1 MGPAK
6 TQSQFRFKHY
16 RTAEHMG
23 RNQSTMVVQDGKG
36 FLWFSDFVSLT
47 RFDGYD
53 FKVYIHDPDD
63 SLLNLGH
70 SPIGGIGRQEN
81 LVVDPSG
88 AIWLNQTMYE
98 WESGY
103 LLKHD
108 RKTDGFLRFKPDLKG
123 ASIHS
128 LHFDKDSPLIWLGTV
143 PGRGLISFNTESGES
158 KQYLNSQG
166 ESNLDLSIGT
176 PAEEQN
182 AIFDISDQ
190 GSFFLLATWRG
201 LWTFDKNLKAIS
213 RPNCD
218 PKDSALLYRCNAY
231 HFYNSTKDKTTWV
244 AAYSE
249 TSRLVLF
256 NLKEDLSIVRRF
268 DFPPGFD
275 FNQMDIDNEG
285 VIWIA
290 TQNGLYRYDPNDG
303 SLVNMKH
310 IPGDPFSIGSDIVS
324 GVKVDHN
331 QNVWVATDKGI
342 DQLPRKSV
350 RFYNTSVNRSLQFG
364 LGATSIMSI
373 KGDDYVVALGG
384 GNNIWIGPL
393 HLSDSI
399 NLQPIS
405 FEGQNDRPS
414 YFISSWRGK
423 NNLWIAT
430 YGRGV
435 IGLPLDESGMIRPR
449 PVAYYSYSPDD
460 TNSISHDATLSI
472 YEDSTGNIWVGTFM
486 GLNKIVPSIPYGE
499 HGSVTRYSHNPGD
512 SNSLGSNGI
521 HLIYPENEDDFW
533 LATFASVDLFANGKI
548 ERVFKEG
555 ERVRALTKA
564 SDGTLFI
571 GTDRG
576 MFVGERS
583 GGRFVFTK
591 SKTVPQGVLSLSQDK
606 LGRIWAA
613 GPWGLSCYDPKQ
625 DIAIQFSEL
634 DGIVEPSTYGG
645 QSIAQSKNGIMVFKG
660 FSGISVFDP
669 LSVKISKEE
678 ATPVFTGLRIN
689 NKQPAIAGRPYEKND
704 FILPSDISV
713 LDELILDYSHNNFA
727 IQFAAM
733 EMTAPDKNLYRHKLE
748 GYDDEWIESDGRNRT
763 ATYTNLDAGYYLF
776 KVRASNSHGVWSDHE
791 TTLIVRI
798 LPPPWKTWW
807 AYSLYG
813 AAFFAAFVYWRRYE
827 NKRLKLKH
835 RAEHLSEL
843 DTLKTQFFAN
853 ISHEF
858 RTPITLILGPLKDFY
873 NKAKSRE
880 EKTVLATMMRNGQR
894 LLRLINQLLD
904 LSKLEAGKMQMHA
917 SPVDLVQFLREIA
930 SSYESLAVDKK
941 IKYLFYPEKPEIL
954 AYIDEEKIEKV
965 IHNLLTNALKFTN
978 EGGEVV
984 LYVKVV
990 DNQAAIVVKD
1000 TGIGIPAGQLNKV
1013 FDRFYQ
1019 VDNSQTRSYEGSGIG
1034 MALAKELVERHHG
1047 KIAVESVVGKGTTF
1061 TVLLPLG
1068 KEHLT
1073 QEELA
1078 SAEPVIRQP
1087 HLDELISEDVDIA
1100 GVNQTTPENTPD
1112 LPVILVVEDNPDM
1125 RHYICKTLAEHYEM
1139 AEAVNGKEGV
1149 KKAQETLPDLI
1160 ISDIMMPEM
1169 DGFKLCQEIKSN
1181 ELTSHIPVILLTA
1194 RADRE
1199 SKLAGLK
1206 TGADD
1211 YLSKPFDVDEIKLI
1225 VNNRIEER
1233 RKMRERFSREIL
1245 LEPQQVAIT
1254 SLDEKFLTRVLKSIE
1269 EHIDDEQF
1277 SIEALSREGGYS
1289 ITQFYRKI
1297 KALTGQSPSLFLRTM
1312 RLKRAAELL
1321 SKNADNVT
1329 QIAYSVG
1336 FGSVSY
1342 FNKCFKEQFGVTPGQ
1357 YAGKS
1362 TSKEQST

>member
-1 MGPAK
+1 
-6 TQSQFRFKHY
+6 
-16 RTAEHMG
+16 MG
-23 RNQSTMVVQDGKG
+23 RNQSTMVVQDGTG

-70 SPIGGIGRQEN
+70 SPIGGIGRHEN
-81 LVVDPSG
+81 LVVDPDG
-88 AIWLNQTMYE
+88 TIWLNQTMYE

-108 RKTDGFLRFKPDLKG
+108 RRTDGFIRFKPDLKG

-128 LHFDKDSPLIWLGTV
+128 LHFDRDSSLIWLGTV
-143 PGRGLISFNTESGES
+143 PGRGLISFDTETGES

-166 ESNLDLSIGT
+166 ESNLDLTIGT
-176 PAEEQN
+176 RAEEQN
-182 AIFDISDQ
+182 AIFDISDR
-190 GSFFLLATWRG
+190 GLFFLLATWRG
-201 LWTFDKNLKAIS
+201 LWKFDKNLKTIS

-218 PKDSALLYRCNAY
+218 PKDSALLYWCNAY
-231 HFYNSTKDKTTWV
+231 QFYNSTRDKTIWV

-249 TSRLVLF
+249 KMRLVLF
-256 NLKEDLSIVRRF
+256 NLKEDLSIASRF
-268 DFPPGFD
+268 DFPHGFD

-285 VIWIA
+285 VFWIA
-290 TQNGLYRYDPNDG
+290 TQNGLYRYDPSDG

-310 IPGDPFSIGSDIVS
+310 VPGDPFSIGSDVVS
-324 GVKVDHN
+324 GVIVDHN
-331 QNVWVATDKGI
+331 QNVWVATDRGI

-350 RFYNTSVNRSLQFG
+350 RFYNTSVNRNLQFG

-373 KGDDYVVALGG
+373 KGKDYVVALGG

-405 FEGQNDRPS
+405 FDGQDDHPS

-435 IGLPLDESGMIRPR
+435 IGLPLDETGKIRPR
-449 PVAYYSYSPDD
+449 PVTYYSNSPENP
-460 TNSISHDATLSI
+460 NSISYDAALSI
-472 YEDSTGNIWVGTFM
+472 YEDSTGNIWVGTFV

-499 HGSVTRYSHNPGD
+499 DGSVTRYSHDPGD

-521 HLIYPENEDDFW
+521 HLIYPENDNAFW
-533 LATFASVDLFANGKI
+533 LATFGSVDLFSNGKI
-548 ERVFKEG
+548 ERVFKKG

-564 SDGTLFI
+564 KDGTLYI

-576 MFVGERS
+576 MFVGEWS
-583 GGRFVFTK
+583 GSRFLFTRL
-591 SKTVPQGVLSLSQDK
+591 KTVPQGVLSLSQDK

-613 GPWGLSCYDPKQ
+613 GSWGLACYDPKQ
-625 DIAIQFSEL
+625 DIAIQFAEL
-634 DGIVEPSTYGG
+634 DGIVEPSTYGA
-645 QSIAQSKNGIMVFKG
+645 QSIAQSKDGIMVFKG

-669 LSVKISKEE
+669 LSVKISKEV
-678 ATPVFTGLRIN
+678 ATPVLTGLQVN

-733 EMTAPDKNLYRHKLE
+733 ELTAPDKNLYKHKLE
-748 GYDDEWIESDGRNRT
+748 EYDNDWIESDGRNRT
-763 ATYTNLDAGYYLF
+763 ATYTNLDAGDYLF

-807 AYSLYG
+807 AYALYG
-813 AAFFAAFVYWRRYE
+813 AAFVAAFIYWRRYE

-873 NKAKSRE
+873 NKANNKE
-880 EKTVLATMMRNGQR
+880 EKTVLGTMMRNGQR

-917 SPVDLVQFLREIA
+917 NPVDLVQFLREIT
-930 SSYESLAVDKK
+930 SSYESLALDKK
-941 IKYLFYPEKPEIL
+941 IKYLFYPEELEIM

-965 IHNLLTNALKFTN
+965 IHNLLSNAFKFTK

-1000 TGIGIPAGQLNKV
+1000 TGIGISTNQLNKV

-1034 MALAKELVERHHG
+1034 MALAKELVEAHHG
-1047 KIAVESVVGKGTTF
+1047 KIAVESIVGKGTTF

-1073 QEELA
+1073 QEDLG
-1078 SAEPVIRQP
+1078 SAEPAIRNRY
-1087 HLDELISEDVDIA
+1087 LDELILEDDNIS
-1100 GVNQTTPENTPD
+1100 GVKQTTPKNTSD
-1112 LPVILVVEDNPDM
+1112 LPVLLVVEDNTDM
-1125 RHYICKTLAEHYEM
+1125 RNYICKTLAEHYEM
-1139 AEAVNGKEGV
+1139 SEAINGKEGL

-1169 DGFKLCQEIKSN
+1169 DGFKLCQEIKSH

-1194 RADRE
+1194 KADHQSRME
-1199 SKLAGLK
+1199 GLE
-1206 TGADD
+1206 TRADD
-1211 YLSKPFDVDEIKLI
+1211 YLSKPFDADELKLI
-1225 VNNRIEER
+1225 IRNRIEER
-1233 RKMRERFSREIL
+1233 RALRERFSREVTLQPRQIC
-1245 LEPQQVAIT
+1245 IT
-1254 SLDEKFLTRVLKSIE
+1254 SM
-1269 EHIDDEQF
+1269 DEQF
-1277 SIEALSREGGYS
+1277 LSKVLAIIEKNMDNELFSIDELSREVGYS
-1289 ITQFYRKI
+1289 NMHFYRKI
-1297 KALTGQSPSLFLRTM
+1297 KALAGQPPSQFVRTI

-1321 SKNADNVT
+1321 AKNSDNVS

-1336 FGSVSY
+1336 FSSLSY
-1342 FNKCFKEQFGVTPGQ
+1342 FNKCFKEQFGVTPGKF
-1357 YAGKS
+1357 AEEKNNA
-1362 TSKEQST
+1362 